1 MRLYLGP
8 FEWRER
14 ISGKTGLPS
23 PPGVFGWRMPVGAI
37 QAIDFRGPQGIESP
51 GSFSPAKALFVTPD
65 SVVLAS
71 PFVQIASD
79 PLEQLPPARRRALRD
94 VFEAGTSTATRL
106 IELLHE
112 LSTSYTDL
120 SRSIKCPPRIAGR
133 DGRIKHVFA
142 GAVVL
147 NVPVGPGSPEWPGV
161 VARHQAVYRQ
171 LRGDGSGILHR
182 KYLGS
187 LIRKYRVSEAVGV
200 GTFIPA
206 DLPTEEPLEPT
217 TTLTESFPGTSAT
230 LGGDQTWT
238 EVSGVWSNVAGVGSF
253 ETNELTSFA
262 RCEGALSTD
271 DMRVTTTV
279 TVEPIAPYGGPM
291 VRFAA
296 AATTGYHHNS
306 NRGINDYYCTRV
318 IADSGV
324 DIILSELEGS
334 ITLPATDKI
343 EMDGDVVEIFEGANS
358 RGSTTDTNISGN
370 VRGGVGW
377 YFGSGTAVRFD
388 NWQAEDL
395 AALVAAVPSSKII
408 QQAVHRAASY

>member
-14 ISGKTGLPS
+14 ISSKTALPS
-23 PPGVFGWRMPVGAI
+23 PPGVFGWRMPVGAM
-37 QAIDFRGPQGIESP
+37 QAIDFRGPQGIETL

-65 SVVLAS
+65 SVALAS
-71 PFVQIASD
+71 PFAQIASD

-106 IELLHE
+106 IELIHE
-112 LSTSYTDL
+112 LSTGHADL
-120 SRSIKCPPRIAGR
+120 SRSVKCPPRIAGR
-133 DGRIKHVFA
+133 NGTIKHILA

-147 NVPVGPGSPEWPGV
+147 DVPVGPGSPEWPGV

-187 LIRKYRVSEAVGV
+187 LIRKYRIAEAVGV
-200 GTFIPA
+200 ATFIPS

-238 EVSGVWSNVAGVGSF
+238 EIPDAWSNVSGVGSF
-253 ETNELTSFA
+253 NEYGNTGFA
-262 RCEGALSTD
+262 RCEGQLSTD
-271 DMRVTTTV
+271 DMRVTVTV
-279 TVEPIAPYGGPM
+279 TSEGGTGSYGSGM

-296 AATTGYHHNS
+296 AASTGYNHNS
-306 NRGINDYYCTRV
+306 NRGLNDYYCTRY
-318 IADSGV
+318 IASSGV
-324 DIILSELEGS
+324 DIIASELAGS
-334 ITLPATDKI
+334 ITLPTTDKI

-370 VRGGVGW
+370 VRGGVSW
-377 YFGSGTAVRFD
+377 YSGTPPARFD

-395 AALVAAVPSSKII
+395 AAAAAAVPSSKII
-408 QQAVHRAASY
+408 KQAVHRAASY